1 MTYRCL
7 LAVTLLALVP
17 GVARADDAR
26 FASGGPKAPAQRD
39 AALAAVASA
48 QADMGPCWRRAQAPV
63 EIAISVGGDGAVTS
77 ARAKTAG
84 PAAQCVAGL
93 LAVAT
98 MPATGAGWSGVVVV
112 PPRAAGG
119 GSLEGEITHQ
129 LGERRAAL
137 AGCQSADPA
146 SVGQVTLALAIAPSG
161 AIAPS
166 IAASTVSKPIEGC
179 LLGALRGVTLSLP
192 ERKAVRYQLNLAFA
206 GESTTTRP
214 APRVGGGAAR
224 PPAPAD
230 PADAPSIKAGATL
243 EAAAIHSVIAA
254 ARADLE
260 RCGGASASGK
270 VTVGFTI
277 RSDGSVKNVA
287 VKSSTTGN
295 AKLDA
300 CVAGRFEKLR
310 FPASAGESRVNF
322 PLVFGK

>member
-1 MTYRCL
+1 MRFCFVVATML
-7 LAVTLLALVP
+7 VVVP
-17 GVARADDAR
+17 GLARADDAR

-119 GSLEGEITHQ
+119 GSLEGEITRQ
-129 LGERRAAL
+129 LGERRAVL

-161 AIAPS
+161 VIAPS
-166 IAASTVSKPIEGC
+166 IAASTVSKPIESC
-179 LLGALRGVTLSLP
+179 LVNALRGVTLSLP
-192 ERKAVRYQLNLAFA
+192 DRRAFRYQLSLAFA

-214 APRVGGGAAR
+214 APRVGGGAR
-224 PPAPAD
+224 PAAPVD
-230 PADAPSIKAGATL
+230 PADAPSIKAGASL
-243 EAAAIHSVIAA
+243 EPAAIQSVVAA
-254 ARADLE
+254 ARADLD
-260 RCGGASASGK
+260 RCAGGGGK
-270 VTVGFTI
+270 GRVTIGFT
-277 RSDGSVKNVA
+277 V
-287 VKSSTTGN
+287 
-295 AKLDA
+295 
-300 CVAGRFEKLR
+300 
-310 FPASAGESRVNF
+310 
-322 PLVFGK
+322 